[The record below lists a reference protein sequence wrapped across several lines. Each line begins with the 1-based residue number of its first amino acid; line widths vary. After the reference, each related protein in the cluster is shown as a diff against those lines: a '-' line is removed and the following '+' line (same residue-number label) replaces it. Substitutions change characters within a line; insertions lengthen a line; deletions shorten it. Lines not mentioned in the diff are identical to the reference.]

1 MTRIVILGGIALF
14 ALSAAASEPIPFA
27 TIDADAS
34 GTLSES
40 EFVSWKTV
48 QGGASPAEA
57 LIRFLEIDADA
68 NGTISPAEWKA
79 AQAASKA
86 APEHSQADPELM
98 PQ

>member
-1 MTRIVILGGIALF
+1 MTRIMILGGIALF
-14 ALSAAASEPIPFA
+14 ALNAAANEPIPFA
-27 TIDADAS
+27 SIDADAS

-40 EFVSWKTV
+40 EFVSWKTA

-57 LIRFLEIDADA
+57 LVRFLEIDADA
-68 NGTISPAEWKA
+68 NGAISPAEWKA

-86 APEHSQADPELM
+86 APVHSQPDPESM

>member
-1 MTRIVILGGIALF
+1 MTRIIILGGIALF
-14 ALSAAASEPIPFA
+14 ALNAAASEPIPFA
-27 TIDADAS
+27 SIDADAS

-48 QGGASPAEA
+48 QDEASPAEA
-57 LIRFLEIDADA
+57 LVRFLEIDADA

-86 APEHSQADPELM
+86 APVHSQADPEPL
-98 PQ
+98 PR